1 METNY
6 QVSCQGN
13 CQASYETIVKFPI
26 GMESYLDVIAEGF
39 ESTGGDDNE

>member
-6 QVSCQGN
+6 EIIYKGN
-13 CQASYETIVKFPI
+13 GKFSYRTIVNFPI

-39 ESTGGDDNE
+39 EPVGDDYE

>member
-13 CQASYETIVKFPI
+13 GQASYQPI
-26 GMESYLDVIAEGF
+26 GELMD
-39 ESTGGDDNE
+39 GDDNE

>member
-13 CQASYETIVKFPI
+13 GEASYQLIAKFPT
-26 GMESYLDVIAEGF
+26 GMVSRTDVMADGF
-39 ESTGGDDNE
+39 EPVYNSQE

>member
-6 QVSCQGN
+6 EIIYKGN
-13 CQASYETIVKFPI
+13 GKFSYRTIVNFPI

-39 ESTGGDDNE
+39 EPVGGDDYE

>member
-6 QVSCQGN
+6 EIIYKGDGKF
-13 CQASYETIVKFPI
+13 SYRTIVNFPI

-39 ESTGGDDNE
+39 EPVGDDYE

>member
-6 QVSCQGN
+6 EIIYKGN
-13 CQASYETIVKFPI
+13 GKVSYETIVNLPI

-39 ESTGGDDNE
+39 EPVGDDYE

>member
-6 QVSCQGN
+6 EIIYKGN
-13 CQASYETIVKFPI
+13 GKVSYETIVNFPI

-39 ESTGGDDNE
+39 EPVGDDYE

>member
-13 CQASYETIVKFPI
+13 GQVSYQPI
-26 GMESYLDVIAEGF
+26 AKLPVGMESYLDVIAEDF
-39 ESTGGDDNE
+39 EPVGDDYE

>member
-13 CQASYETIVKFPI
+13 CQASYETIVKFPR
-26 GMESYLDVIAEGF
+26 GMESY
-39 ESTGGDDNE
+39 

>member
-13 CQASYETIVKFPI
+13 GQASYQPI
-26 GMESYLDVIAEGF
+26 AKLPVGMESYLDVIAEGF
-39 ESTGGDDNE
+39 EPVGDDYE

>member
-13 CQASYETIVKFPI
+13 CQASYETIVKFPS

-39 ESTGGDDNE
+39 KPTGGDNYE

>member
-13 CQASYETIVKFPI
+13 GQGSYQPI
-26 GMESYLDVIAEGF
+26 GDPMDGE
-39 ESTGGDDNE
+39 DNE

>member
-6 QVSCQGN
+6 EIIYKGN
-13 CQASYETIVKFPI
+13 GKVGYETIVNFPI

-39 ESTGGDDNE
+39 EPVGDDYE

>member
-6 QVSCQGN
+6 EIIYKGNGQVSYQLI
-13 CQASYETIVKFPI
+13 AKLPV

-39 ESTGGDDNE
+39 EPVGDDYE

>member
-13 CQASYETIVKFPI
+13 WQSSYQPI
-26 GMESYLDVIAEGF
+26 GEPMDGEEH
-39 ESTGGDDNE
+39 E

>member
-13 CQASYETIVKFPI
+13 GK
-26 GMESYLDVIAEGF
+26 ESYQLITIHPVGMASRTDVMADGF
-39 ESTGGDDNE
+39 KPIYKENE